1 MLNQEFLKQTDLF
14 RDLTDDE
21 LMEIILI
28 GRVKKYKPGTHIFAE
43 GDPGDT
49 LFLITEGSVRISKL
63 LGDTEEALAVLET
76 RSFFGEMTLFDRQP
90 RSAHAIAHESA
101 TTVFAISADAL
112 KQLFERNKS
121 IAYKFLWA
129 FCLTL
134 TTRLRSTNEKFQVI
148 MSLANSGF

>member
-14 RDLTDDE
+14 KDLTDEE

-28 GRVKKYKPGTHIFAE
+28 GHVKKYRSGTHIFAE

-49 LFLITEGSVRISKL
+49 LYLITEGSVRISKMQ
-63 LGDTEEALAVLET
+63 GDTEEALAVLDA

-90 RSAHAIAHESA
+90 RSAHAIAHEQAS
-101 TTVFAISADAL
+101 VFAISADDLKAL
-112 KQLFERNKS
+112 FDRNKS

-134 TTRLRSTNEKFQVI
+134 TSRLRSTNEKFQVI

>member
-14 RDLTDDE
+14 KDLTDKE
-21 LMEIILI
+21 LLEIILI
-28 GRVKKYKPGTHIFAE
+28 GRVKKYKAGKIIFAE

-49 LFLITEGSVRISKL
+49 LYLIISGSVRISKMQA
-63 LGDTEEALAVLET
+63 GTEEALAVLES
-76 RSFFGEMTLFDRQP
+76 RSFFGEMTLFDREA
-90 RSAHAIAHESA
+90 RSAHAIAHA
-101 TTVFAISADAL
+101 DAAVFAISADAL
-112 KQLFERNKS
+112 KDLFDKNKS

-134 TTRLRSTNEKFQVI
+134 TSRLRTTNEKFQVI